1 MTVALTT
8 FMADF
13 TPAERA
19 QVAAGTAELIRAV
32 SNFAST
38 QVKEKPRGRID

>member
-1 MTVALTT
+1 MTASFDE

-19 QVAAGTAELIRAV
+19 RVAARTAELIAEELSGCIQR
-32 SNFAST
+32 
-38 QVKEKPRGRID
+38 RIVGIAPP